1 MTAPA
6 VGPTR
11 PRIPTIGVGLLT
23 VTAGCWGY
31 LFFLRAEM
39 GGMGPSTGMGQMDGT
54 GVMDGARSAF
64 AMPMTSAWTAQDTA
78 LMWTMW
84 AVMMAAMMIPS
95 ALPMVR
101 AYATT
106 VRSGSMH
113 GQGSTTLFV
122 TGYVAAWSGFA
133 LLATIAQW
141 ALHDAAL
148 VDAMGAAT
156 NRWLAGPVLVA
167 AGLYQ
172 FTPLKEA
179 CLGRC
184 RAPLGFLLA
193 AWRPGRRGAA
203 AMGIHHGS
211 LCIGC
216 CWALMAL
223 LFVLG
228 VMNLWWI
235 ALVATVVL
243 IEKVTRNRLLPHA
256 IGAALG
262 TWGALVLTGVVQLGV
277 VS

>member
-1 MTAPA
+1 MTAA
-6 VGPTR
+6 
-11 PRIPTIGVGLLT
+11 
-23 VTAGCWGY
+23 CWAY

-39 GGMGPSTGMGQMDGT
+39 GDMGSATGMGGMGGMGMVDES
-54 GVMDGARSAF
+54 RSAF
-64 AMPMTSAWTAQDTA
+64 AMPMTSAWTASDA
-78 LMWTMW
+78 VLMWTMW

-95 ALPMVR
+95 ALPMVQ

-106 VRSGSMH
+106 VRSGSVH
-113 GQGSTTLFV
+113 VRGSTPMFV
-122 TGYVAAWSGFA
+122 TGYLAAWSTFA
-133 LLATIAQW
+133 LLATAAQW

-156 NRWLAGPVLVA
+156 NRWLAGGVLVS

-172 FTPLKEA
+172 FTRAKDA

-184 RAPLGFLLA
+184 RAPLGFLLNE
-193 AWRPGRRGAA
+193 WRAGRRGALV
-203 AMGIHHGS
+203 MGVHHGS

-243 IEKVTRNRLLPHA
+243 IEKVTRSATLPR
-256 IGAALG
+256 IVGGGLGA
-262 TWGALVLTGVVQLGV
+262 WGALVLVGVAHLGV
-277 VS
+277 G